1 MSPRQYVIEGWEKRK
16 SDHNLKIEILNCV
29 RETYTQV
36 IHKIKGGIFTASL
49 HYLGGSISVVTYT
62 CITLHNIPTIEI
74 EQF

>member
-1 MSPRQYVIEGWEKRK
+1 MSPHQSVIEGWEKIK

-49 HYLGGSISVVTYT
+49 HYLGGGISVVTYT